1 MTGEYKFGPG
11 PVNTNWGSEPVNT
24 NLGPGLVNKK
34 LWARARV
41 GYQANGWGSVGTIQ

>member
-11 PVNTNWGSEPVNT
+11 PVYTNWGSEPVNT

-34 LWARARV
+34 LWARV